1 MKITRKEETKKI
13 KNSEACIAIEY
24 SMDDKDI
31 NGAVIELNG
40 RYPDEG
46 RTMNKKCKEMAYV
59 IKGFGRVFVEDQEI
73 QLKEGD
79 LILIEPGEKFFWEG
93 VMTLFMP
100 CTPAWS
106 PDQHK
111 QV

>member
-1 MKITRKEETKKI
+1 
-13 KNSEACIAIEY
+13 
-24 SMDDKDI
+24 MDDKDI

-40 RYPDEG
+40 RYPHEG
-46 RTMNKKCKEMAYV
+46 RMMNEKCKEMAYV
-59 IKGFGRVFVEDQEI
+59 IKGFGKVVVENNEI

-93 VMTLFMP
+93 IMTLFMS

-106 PDQHK
+106 PEQYK
-111 QV
+111 QVE